1 MSKYVVCRADDDYR
15 IPSNDIYFDSNG
27 VWIYDDLET
36 NYKDFH
42 TFIPYCNI
50 RQVVR
55 YSDEVAQRE
64 NKELL
69 ND

>member
-1 MSKYVVCRADDDYR
+1 MSKYVVYRADDDYR
-15 IPSNDIYFDSNG
+15 IPSNDILLNDNG

-36 NYKDFH
+36 NSKDFH

-55 YSDEVAQRE
+55 YSDEAVQRE
-64 NKELL
+64 KQGVIK
-69 ND
+69 